1 MSQRTIRDIIG
12 QKATDTITVNSS
24 PTNNTNALNTRKHT
38 HNYAILHEYGLDG
51 SPEPSS
57 PTPKYSKKS
66 P

>member
-12 QKATDTITVNSS
+12 TVNSS

-57 PTPKYSKKS
+57 PTLSTRKRAPKKVS
-66 P
+66 